1 MAGGQPPPGWGP
13 MYAPQSASS
22 NAQWA
27 IGLAIAS
34 YVACSC
40 FTAVPAIFM
49 ARSELGAIERGES
62 PAAGKGLAQA
72 AFWIALSNIVITLLV
87 VAITL
92 LPLLLI
98 GRR

>member
-1 MAGGQPPPGWGP
+1 MHPPGYGP

-40 FTAVPAIFM
+40 FTSLPALFM
-49 ARSELGAIERGES
+49 ARSELAAIERGEA
-62 PAAGKGLAQA
+62 PVAGKGIAQA
-72 AFWIALSNIVITLLV
+72 AFWIALSNIALTLLV
-87 VAITL
+87 VAIAFIPFLFLTSHS
-92 LPLLLI
+92 
-98 GRR
+98 R